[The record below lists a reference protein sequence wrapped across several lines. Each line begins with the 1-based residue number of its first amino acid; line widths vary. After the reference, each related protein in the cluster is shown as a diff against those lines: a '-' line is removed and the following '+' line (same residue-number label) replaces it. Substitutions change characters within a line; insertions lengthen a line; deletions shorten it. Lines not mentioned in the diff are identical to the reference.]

1 MSGSGY
7 GGRHPMTSEDT
18 SKDPPSKDRLRSEAS
33 FLEDARLVVSFLEG
47 DACAFDRIYRKHGP
61 RLFAAASMMGA
72 GRADAADIVHEVFV
86 IAMVR
91 LWQIENPAALAPWLF
106 QVLRHEAHRRVRDR
120 RSLMYLEDRE
130 REVADIAAP
139 VDPHTD
145 AALVIA
151 DEIASTLRSSLAG
164 LADRDREILAALVR
178 RQISGHSEMLL
189 NDTPPETGSRSAAR
203 MMTSRMRDR
212 LMASRSALLVARHG
226 QDSCRVLRRMLRDWD
241 GAYDPVIRKRI
252 ARHIET
258 CQPCLETRRRF
269 AIEPH
274 SEEPR

>member
-1 MSGSGY
+1 M
-7 GGRHPMTSEDT
+7 T
-18 SKDPPSKDRLRSEAS
+18 SKDETRADAS
-33 FLEDARLVVSFLEG
+33 FLEDAELVISFLEG
-47 DACAFDRIYRKHGP
+47 DARAFDRIYRKHGP
-61 RLFAAASMMGA
+61 RLFAAACMMGA
-72 GRADAADIVHEVFV
+72 GRVDAADIVHEVFV
-86 IAMVR
+86 IAMGR

-106 QVLRHEAHRRVRDR
+106 QILRHEAHRRVRDR
-120 RSLMYLEDRE
+120 RSLMSLVDRE
-130 REVADIAAP
+130 QEVADIPAP
-139 VDPHTD
+139 VDPRTD

-164 LADRDREILAALVR
+164 LEDRDRELLASVVR
-178 RQISGHSEMLL
+178 RQILGGTEMTVSEA
-189 NDTPPETGSRSAAR
+189 PHETVSRSAAR

-269 AIEPH
+269 SIEPH
-274 SEEPR
+274 SEQPR